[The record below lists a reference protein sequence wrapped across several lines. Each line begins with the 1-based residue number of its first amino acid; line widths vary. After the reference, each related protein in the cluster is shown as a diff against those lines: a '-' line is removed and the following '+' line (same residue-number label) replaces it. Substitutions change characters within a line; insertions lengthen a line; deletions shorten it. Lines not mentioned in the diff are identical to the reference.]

1 MKRLVILVSSLLIFL
16 MLLSLLLP
24 RSVSV
29 AKTTTINAS
38 QTKIFG
44 EVNTFQN
51 WVHWFPLLKENLA
64 TIDIHSEDSATIK
77 RSSGKNIGI
86 HFLYKTTDSL
96 AFIASIASGAT
107 QQYVFRIEP
116 LSSGSVRTDLIVST
130 TFKWYPWHRART
142 LFLDKLTGPQY
153 EEVLRN
159 LQLFCEDSQ

>member
-1 MKRLVILVSSLLIFL
+1 MKRLVILVGLLLVFL

-29 AKTTTINAS
+29 AKTISINAS
-38 QTKIFG
+38 PQKIVE
-44 EVNTFQN
+44 EVSTFQE
-51 WVHWFPLLKENLA
+51 WVHWFPLLKANLA
-64 TIDIHSEDSATIK
+64 TIDIHSEDSATIR

-86 HFLYKTTDSL
+86 HFLYKSTDSL
-96 AFIASIASGAT
+96 AFIASIASGAS

-130 TFKWYPWHRART
+130 TFKWYPWQRART

-153 EEVLRN
+153 EEALKN
-159 LQLFCEDSQ
+159 LQSFCEDNQ